1 MLYIDD
7 DSAIVFLTARI
18 LTRLGYHVTGCE
30 RPEEA
35 LHKFRAAPHDFDVV
49 VTDLSMPGMSG
60 FDIARELRSIRA
72 DIPIL
77 MTSGYVRPEDRE
89 TAHARGIRDLI
100 LKPNTVDELGRS
112 LDRVFTQLR
121 GERSR

>member
-1 MLYIDD
+1 
-7 DSAIVFLTARI
+7 
-18 LTRLGYHVTGCE
+18 VTGCE

-35 LHKFRAAPHDFDVV
+35 LQKFRAAPYDYDVV

-72 DIPIL
+72 DMPIL

-89 TAHARGIRDLI
+89 TARARGIRDLI

-112 LDRVFTQLR
+112 LDRVFTELKS
-121 GERSR
+121 ERTR